1 MKSKGL
7 KGAFLIIGIL
17 CTFSICISVYA
28 KTATNDYAGYYSIT
42 YSLDLST
49 HSGTASTN
57 GATGADRNYASIVVY
72 DKNNNSLG
80 THSSTAKASGSTNGS
95 SPKATIKVSTGTK
108 TVKKGKSCHAVCDN
122 NGSQLASFTEQLTLT
137 TTR

>member
-57 GATGADRNYASIVVY
+57 GATGEEY
-72 DKNNNSLG
+72 L
-80 THSSTAKASGSTNGS
+80 AK
-95 SPKATIKVSTGTK
+95 
-108 TVKKGKSCHAVCDN
+108 
-122 NGSQLASFTEQLTLT
+122 
-137 TTR
+137 